1 MFWLAI
7 NSWSGGQ
14 FVQLMIIA
22 IWPSYARLP
31 NAVPASQGATTSD
44 FLSFFIFWVIQLPFI
59 FIHPSKLKLV
69 FNIKAAV
76 VPVVAIG
83 TLIWAVKIAGPQAGP
98 ILRASRNRAPAGKL
112 RFIAFCTSATAVQG
126 TWATLSLNIGDF
138 SRYCRSPRSNW
149 IQIFAFPLINTTV
162 SLCAAISATCAYAV
176 YNEDLYQPYDILAK
190 WNTSPGGRAAM
201 FLGSLAW
208 ALSNVTNNITAN
220 SISAAN
226 DLCSLAPKHVNIKRG
241 QLVAVTVG
249 VWAFVPWKIL
259 ASAENFLAFMSSY
272 SIVLAPIAMLMVIDF
287 YVVKKKKFNIYEM
300 YKPFGIYR
308 YTKGWNWR
316 AYVALAC
323 AVAPNMPG
331 MVHAIDPTTE
341 IGNIKYVYM
350 VSNLV
355 AYAIVI
361 PVYLLLNKIWPAPE
375 AIVDEPVHDII
386 DDKDEFD
393 SHSDISPAQ
402 SGFLDEKAV

>member
-1 MFWLAI
+1 MK
-7 NSWSGGQ
+7 
-14 FVQLMIIA
+14 V
-22 IWPSYARLP
+22 
-31 NAVPASQGATTSD
+31 
-44 FLSFFIFWVIQLPFI
+44 
-59 FIHPSKLKLV
+59 
-69 FNIKAAV
+69 
-76 VPVVAIG
+76 
-83 TLIWAVKIAGPQAGP
+83 AGPEAGP
-98 ILRASRNRAPAGKL
+98 ILRASRNRAPGGKL
-112 RFIAFCTSATAVQG
+112 RFIAFCTSATVVQG

-138 SRYCRSPRSNW
+138 SRYCKSPRSNW
-149 IQIFAFPLINTTV
+149 IQLFAFPLINTTV

-190 WNTSPGGRAAM
+190 WNTSAGGRAAM

-226 DLCSLAPKHVNIKRG
+226 DMCSLAPKHVNIKRG

-287 YVVKKKKFNIYEM
+287 YIIKKKKFNIYEM
-300 YKPFGIYR
+300 YKPHGIYR

-316 AYVALAC
+316 AYVALIC
-323 AVAPNMPG
+323 AIGPNLPG
-331 MVHAIDPTTE
+331 MVHAIDPKRN
-341 IGNIKYVYM
+341 IGNAKYIYM

-361 PVYLLLNKIWPAPE
+361 PIYLLLNRFWPANE
-375 AIVDEPVHDII
+375 AIIDEAVHDII
-386 DDKDEFD
+386 PGKEDEYMG
-393 SHSDISPAQ
+393 DISP
-402 SGFLDEKAV
+402 SPTFIDEKAV